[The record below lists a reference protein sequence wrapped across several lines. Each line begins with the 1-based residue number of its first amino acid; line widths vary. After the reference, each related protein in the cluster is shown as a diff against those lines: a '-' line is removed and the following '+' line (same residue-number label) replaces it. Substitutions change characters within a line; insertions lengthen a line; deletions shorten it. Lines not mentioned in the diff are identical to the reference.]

1 MMTYLKNFLLFWYDF
16 MVGDDWMIAAG
27 VVMALVLS
35 AALARRGSERLVGD
49 ACDRRCHAGGLA
61 LAGDAPVA
69 IAQLR
74 LARRHPDITGARW
87 RCATRETAPVSGYE
101 YHYHT
106 AVLTDVCTVV

>member
-16 MVGDDWMIAAG
+16 IVGDDWMIAAG

-35 AALARRGSERLVGD
+35 AALARRGLNAWWVMLVPSLSCWRPRSGGRR
-49 ACDRRCHAGGLA
+49 AGRDRA
-61 LAGDAPVA
+61 APLSA
-69 IAQLR
+69 A
-74 LARRHPDITGARW
+74 PSDITGARW

-101 YHYHT
+101 YQCHT